1 MILLDCNASPF
12 HVMPVILN
20 HFGKHYFIIV
30 LPLNRVLTA
39 TTNDQN
45 VVKNKSIIASIII
58 F

>member
-1 MILLDCNASPF
+1 
-12 HVMPVILN
+12 MPMILN